1 MGSKYD
7 WFSEPRDLTNEA
19 ERIKHFL
26 TSTEYQNDVRLYSM
40 YSKDN
45 YVTTLKYIDLI
56 SESILEDFSDLQK
69 QKR

>member
-1 MGSKYD
+1 M
-7 WFSEPRDLTNEA
+7 TNEA

-69 QKR
+69 